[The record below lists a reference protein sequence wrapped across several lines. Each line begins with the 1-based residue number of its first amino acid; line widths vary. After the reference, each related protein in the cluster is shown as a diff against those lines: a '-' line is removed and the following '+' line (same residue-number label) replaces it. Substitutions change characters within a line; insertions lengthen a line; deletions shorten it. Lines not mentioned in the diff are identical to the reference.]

1 MAKKTFGELKGIK
14 LEVKDS
20 NGEVTKVTECREK
33 GKDYTYKL
41 LYNGDPLFVV
51 DPEAMT
57 VRTCIVKYVRT
68 RYYHQTTL
76 TIGYCDKNKNTD
88 YMPTSDDLHYYGG
101 KNKEIELVTLPQ
113 SRSKY
118 GLYATTLADALSILD
133 RLKGNKTFNV
143 LKKGDMM
150 YIASRISNNVE
161 GYRIKSIKYSNDST
175 NKSSWSV
182 VFTLEDNTTV
192 EMGLSKYDTK
202 SSVYMDSNFRVR
214 MKGRWTDDSR
224 YFVYTTEKEANEDL
238 ASIIKKY
245 EASKKKVKEKSP
257 EGSEIKLKDS
267 KQNTLH
273 IGDKVAYVR
282 NSGQA
287 SLLGTGVIIKET
299 KAQIQVFDI
308 DERVSV
314 RKQREEN
321 KKRYNWSN
329 DYKIEYDD
337 DGYHFVSSGRLL
349 LIEAY
354 KK

>member
-14 LEVKDS
+14 LEAKDS
-20 NGEVTKVTECREK
+20 NGEVVKVTECQEK
-33 GKDYTYKL
+33 GKNYTYKL

-51 DPEAMT
+51 NPETLT
-57 VRTCIVKYVRT
+57 VRTCIVKYVRI
-68 RYYHQTTL
+68 RYYRQTTL
-76 TIGYCDKNKNTD
+76 TVGYCDKNKNTN
-88 YMPTSDDLHYYGG
+88 YIPTSDDLRFYAG
-101 KNKEIELVTLPQ
+101 KDKEIELVTLPQ

-118 GLYATTLADALSILD
+118 GLYATTLADALTILN
-133 RLKGNKTFNV
+133 KIKESKTFAD
-143 LKKGDMM
+143 LKKGDKIF
-150 YIASRISNNVE
+150 IASRISNTVE
-161 GYRIKSIKYSNDST
+161 SYRIRSIKYSDNSS
-175 NKSSWSV
+175 NKFTSGM
-182 VFTLEDNTTV
+182 VFSLEDNTTI
-192 EMGLSKYDTK
+192 EIGLSKYDTK
-202 SSVYMDSNFRVR
+202 ASIYADSSFTIRI
-214 MKGRWTDDSR
+214 KGHWSDDNR

-238 ASIIKKY
+238 TSMIKKY
-245 EASKKKVKEKSP
+245 EALKKRAKEKSP

-299 KAQIQVFDI
+299 KAQIQVFDE
-308 DERVSV
+308 DERISV

-321 KKRYNWSN
+321 KKLYSWSN
-329 DYKIEYDD
+329 YKTEYDD
-337 DGYHFVSSGRLL
+337 DGYHFVTSGRLL

>member
-20 NGEVTKVTECREK
+20 NGEVVKTAECKET

-57 VRTCIVKYVRT
+57 VRTCIVKFVRI
-68 RYYHQTTL
+68 RYYRSTTV
-76 TIGYCDKNKNTD
+76 TIGYCDKNKNAS
-88 YMPTSDDLHYYGG
+88 YMPSSDDLHYYSS
-101 KNKEIELVTLPQ
+101 NYKEIELITLPQ

-118 GLYATTLADALSILD
+118 GMYATTLADALSILNK
-133 RLKGNKTFNV
+133 LKESKTFKS
-143 LKKGDMM
+143 LKNGDML
-150 YIASRISNNVE
+150 YIASRLSNTVE
-161 GYRIKSIKYSNDST
+161 GYRIVSV
-175 NKSSWSV
+175 KSSKETTNRLTN
-182 VFTLEDNTTV
+182 TLMFVLDDKTSV
-192 EMGLSKYDTK
+192 EMSLSKYESK
-202 SSVYMDSNFRVR
+202 SSIYVDSNFRVR

-238 ASIIKKY
+238 ASMIKKY
-245 EASKKKVKEKSP
+245 EASKKKAKEKNP

-267 KQNTLH
+267 RQNTLH
-273 IGDKVAYVR
+273 IADKVAYVR

-299 KAQIQVFDI
+299 KAQIQVFDE

-314 RKQREEN
+314 RKQRKEN
-321 KKRYNWSN
+321 KKRYNWRN
-329 DYKIEYDD
+329 DYKTERDD

-349 LIEAY
+349 LIETY

>member
-14 LEVKDS
+14 LEAKDS
-20 NGEVTKVTECREK
+20 NGEVVKVTECREK

-57 VRTCIVKYVRT
+57 VRTCIVKYVRI
-68 RYYHQTTL
+68 RYYRSTTL
-76 TIGYCDKNKNTD
+76 TIGYCDKNKNTT
-88 YMPTSDDLHYYGG
+88 YMPSSDDLHYYGG

-118 GLYATTLADALSILD
+118 GLYATTLADALTILNK
-133 RLKGNKTFNV
+133 LKDIKTFND
-143 LKKGDMM
+143 LKKGDEIF
-150 YIASRISNNVE
+150 IASRISNKVE
-161 GYRIKSIKYSNDST
+161 SGIIRNIKSSNDSN
-175 NKSSWSV
+175 NKLSNTLI
-182 VFTLEDNTTV
+182 FTLEDNTSV
-192 EMGLSKYDTK
+192 EMALSKYDTK
-202 SSVYMDSNFRVR
+202 SSVYVDSNFRLR

-245 EASKKKVKEKSP
+245 EASKKKVKEKSL

-299 KAQIQVFDI
+299 KAQIQVFDE

-321 KKRYNWSN
+321 KKRYNWRN
-329 DYKIEYDD
+329 DYKTECDD
-337 DGYHFVSSGRLL
+337 DGYHFVTSGRLL
-349 LIEAY
+349 LIETY

>member
-1 MAKKTFGELKGIK
+1 MAKKTFGELKGIQ
-14 LEVKDS
+14 LEVRDS
-20 NGEVTKVTECREK
+20 NGEVVKTAECKEK

-51 DPEAMT
+51 DPETMT
-57 VRTCIVKYVRT
+57 VRTCIVKYVRI
-68 RYYHQTTL
+68 RYHRSTTV
-76 TIGYCDKNKNTD
+76 TIGYCDKNKNTS

-118 GLYATTLADALSILD
+118 GVYATTLADALSILNK
-133 RLKGNKTFNV
+133 LKDNKTFNT
-143 LKKGDMM
+143 LKVGDNI
-150 YIASRISNNVE
+150 YIASRTSNTV
-161 GYRIKSIKYSNDST
+161 GSYRIKSIKNSTDSY
-175 NKSSWSV
+175 NKLTSRM
-182 VFTLEDNTTV
+182 VFYLEDNTTI

-202 SSVYMDSNFRVR
+202 SSTYSDSSFELR
-214 MKGRWTDDSR
+214 MRGNWTDYYR

-238 ASIIKKY
+238 ASMIKKY

-273 IGDKVAYVR
+273 IGDKVAYIR

-287 SLLGTGVIIKET
+287 SLIGTGVIIKET

-308 DERVSV
+308 DERVSI

-321 KKRYNWSN
+321 KKRYTWHHE
-329 DYKIEYDD
+329 YKTEYDD